1 MTTNRMDIKL
11 GANPPTTLNRVDDKS
26 IDIREYITDITTQ
39 ANEMKEIKVAVVLP
53 ISICIGPRSK

>member
-1 MTTNRMDIKL
+1 MITNKTEIKL
-11 GANPPTTLNRVDDKS
+11 GAKPPTTLNKVDDKS
-26 IDIREYITDITTQ
+26 TEIREYITEITTQ